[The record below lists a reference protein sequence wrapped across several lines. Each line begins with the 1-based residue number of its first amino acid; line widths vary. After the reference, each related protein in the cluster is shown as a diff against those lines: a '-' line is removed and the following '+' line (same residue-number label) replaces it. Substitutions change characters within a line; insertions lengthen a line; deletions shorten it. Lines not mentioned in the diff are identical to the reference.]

1 MHTMIE
7 PSVKLLT
14 SPNPQD
20 FVRVSVGCI
29 VLNQQKQIVL
39 QQRDADCITF
49 PDRIATFGG
58 GSEGDET
65 PLQALQRELKEE
77 LGALVLPQE
86 PIALCA
92 LAEADTQFRELIY
105 AFFWHDKHNTITGCY
120 EGKAIT
126 FPSWQ
131 SILEHPQL
139 MSDVSWL
146 IKECRRL
153 ELI

>member
-58 GSEGDET
+58 GIEGDET

-131 SILEHPQL
+131 SILEHPKL